1 MTSDLE
7 PAPESDRQDAFSE
20 GAPTLAEVA
29 ERAGVSMIT
38 ASRVVRLPHLVAP
51 QTQARVQA
59 AMREL
64 GYIPNLVA
72 GSLVSAK
79 TSSVGVLV
87 PTIANSIFSD
97 TVQGLSDRLEPLGY
111 AVILAQSR
119 YDAAREDRM
128 LRELLARR
136 TDAIMMVGSPA
147 TAEGALLLRR
157 ARIPVVE
164 MWDLPVDPIDAVA
177 GFDNHAAGVT
187 VARHMAEQGRTSL
200 AFIGG
205 TDPRAARRW
214 AGFLEGALAANLAP
228 PKKLTLDRTAA
239 NAAADV
245 LDQLPDVDG
254 VFAAND
260 AHAIGFLAALRRAG
274 LLRNGP
280 ASSQPVAVVG
290 LGDLD
295 MGQLIE
301 PRLSTIRIHGAA
313 IGKAA
318 AGLMLDRS
326 GPRRIDLGFELVLR
340 ESG

>member
-7 PAPESDRQDAFSE
+7 RTLEPASQSDLQDAFSQ

-72 GSLVSAK
+72 GSLVSAR

-128 LRELLARR
+128 LTELLARR

-147 TAEGALLLRR
+147 TPEGA
-157 ARIPVVE
+157 
-164 MWDLPVDPIDAVA
+164 M
-177 GFDNHAAGVT
+177 
-187 VARHMAEQGRTSL
+187 
-200 AFIGG
+200 
-205 TDPRAARRW
+205 
-214 AGFLEGALAANLAP
+214 
-228 PKKLTLDRTAA
+228 
-239 NAAADV
+239 
-245 LDQLPDVDG
+245 
-254 VFAAND
+254 
-260 AHAIGFLAALRRAG
+260 
-274 LLRNGP
+274 
-280 ASSQPVAVVG
+280 
-290 LGDLD
+290 
-295 MGQLIE
+295 
-301 PRLSTIRIHGAA
+301 
-313 IGKAA
+313 
-318 AGLMLDRS
+318 
-326 GPRRIDLGFELVLR
+326 
-340 ESG
+340 